1 MVNMYIPLMKE
12 LNLTWSDIKS
22 TSKLEL
28 SGLATALSEY
38 NILHSFDGYTAKEVD
53 ELAKDK
59 PHLRD
64 KYSEYLD
71 KRRQY
76 GVEKAAKS
84 FDALIQ

>member
-1 MVNMYIPLMKE
+1 MYIPLMKE

-38 NILHSFDGYTAKEVD
+38 NILHSFDGYSAKDID
-53 ELAKDK
+53 EMAKDK
-59 PHLRD
+59 PDIRD
-64 KYSEYLD
+64 KYNEYLSQ
-71 KRRQY
+71 RRKY
-76 GVEKAAKS
+76 GVEEAAKS